1 VNKWSS
7 NHTDSATTVRLPFLS
22 WPCHRFGVRIP
33 NDDELGYASAMRR
46 EYMPTP
52 EETYQKYLKKE
63 ATCEKSVSIC
73 IVVYIVV

>member
-1 VNKWSS
+1 
-7 NHTDSATTVRLPFLS
+7 
-22 WPCHRFGVRIP
+22 
-33 NDDELGYASAMRR
+33 MRR